1 MRYDDV
7 SGALFKRQNAMQSCQ
22 VQVASGGYVG
32 LPIEV
37 CQNLD
42 IKEGDVLQL
51 VVVNGEI
58 HLQSRRHHI
67 RKAQLL
73 FREYISE
80 NTSLSDELIQ
90 ERKVE
95 S

>member
-1 MRYDDV
+1 MH
-7 SGALFKRQNAMQSCQ
+7 ACQ

-37 CQNLD
+37 CKDLD

-58 HLQSRRHHI
+58 HLQSRRHNI
-67 RKAQLL
+67 RKAQMLYRNYL
-73 FREYISE
+73 SD
-80 NTSLSDELIQ
+80 NTSLCDELIQ
-90 ERKVE
+90 ERKIDAAHE
-95 S
+95 

>member
-1 MRYDDV
+1 M
-7 SGALFKRQNAMQSCQ
+7 NACQ

-37 CQNLD
+37 CKDLD

-58 HLQSRRHHI
+58 HLQSRRHNI
-67 RKAQLL
+67 RKAQML
-73 FREYISE
+73 FRSFCSK
-80 NTSLSDELIQ
+80 NTLLSDELMQ
-90 ERKVE
+90 ERKIE
-95 S
+95 AANE

>member
-1 MRYDDV
+1 MH
-7 SGALFKRQNAMQSCQ
+7 ACQ

-37 CQNLD
+37 CKDLD

-58 HLQSRRHHI
+58 HLQSRRHNI
-67 RKAQLL
+67 RKAQMLYRNYCPKSTL
-73 FREYISE
+73 
-80 NTSLSDELIQ
+80 LSDELMQ
-90 ERKVE
+90 ERKIE
-95 S
+95 AANE